1 MTVNHKISLD
11 REANIDILPVCTT
24 NLLATKI
31 ITNSQYVTM
40 IEHTN
45 KGNLINRENNNV
57 HEEGLVKMKEVMRK
71 KMMTVKVLIVNGMMK
86 EFMATNKKITILKR
100 KMISIKIMTV
110 INKAI
115 IIIITYRDLTQIN
128 VNEIII

>member
-1 MTVNHKISLD
+1 
-11 REANIDILPVCTT
+11 
-24 NLLATKI
+24 
-31 ITNSQYVTM
+31 
-40 IEHTN
+40 
-45 KGNLINRENNNV
+45 
-57 HEEGLVKMKEVMRK
+57 MKEVMRK